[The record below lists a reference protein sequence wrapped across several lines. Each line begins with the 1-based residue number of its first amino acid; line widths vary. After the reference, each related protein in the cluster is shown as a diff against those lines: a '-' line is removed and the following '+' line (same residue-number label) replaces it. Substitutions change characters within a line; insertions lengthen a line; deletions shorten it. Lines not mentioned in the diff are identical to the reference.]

1 MVGSSIFS
9 VFISA
14 KNRDSLSSRS
24 SLFFLRFLSAA
35 FPPPI
40 RLVVSA
46 QPTVW
51 LCNRLIPTQ
60 PTASQPCSFGR
71 LCNIYHLLNR
81 YSWISLNA
89 LCICSTLLPFSAW
102 PSKAKFARSSIFILF
117 SWASS
122 RALSRL
128 NRSMY

>member
-9 VFISA
+9 GCQLKIGIASHQGHPY
-14 KNRDSLSSRS
+14 
-24 SLFFLRFLSAA
+24 FLRFLSAA

-51 LCNRLIPTQ
+51 PCNRLIPTQ

-71 LCNIYHLLNR
+71 LCNLYHLLNK
-81 YSWISLNA
+81 YSCMSLNA
-89 LCICSTLLPFSAW
+89 LCICSTLLPLSAW
-102 PSKAKFARSSIFILF
+102 PSKAKFARSNMFILF
-117 SWASS
+117 SCASS

>member
-9 VFISA
+9 GCQLKIGIASHQGHPY
-14 KNRDSLSSRS
+14 
-24 SLFFLRFLSAA
+24 FFLRFLSAA

-51 LCNRLIPTQ
+51 LHNQLIPTQ

-71 LCNIYHLLNR
+71 FCNLYHLLNR

-89 LCICSTLLPFSAW
+89 LCICSTLLPFRAW
-102 PSKAKFARSSIFILF
+102 PSKAKFARNSIFILF